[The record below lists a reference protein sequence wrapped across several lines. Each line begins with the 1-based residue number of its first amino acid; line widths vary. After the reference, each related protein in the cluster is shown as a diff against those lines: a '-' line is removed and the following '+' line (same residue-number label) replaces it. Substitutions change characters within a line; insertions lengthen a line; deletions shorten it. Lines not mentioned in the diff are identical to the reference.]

1 MATPGGAPVRPRHR
15 FTPRLIV
22 ALVVVALTLIFMVQN
37 RDIVQIRL
45 FAITLY
51 SPLWLLL
58 VVMGVLGAHRHPA
71 DSPTIAAPAT

>member
-1 MATPGGAPVRPRHR
+1 MATPGGVPVRPRRR
-15 FTPRLIV
+15 FSPRLIV

-58 VVMGVLGAHRHPA
+58 VVMAVVGALIGILLTRRR
-71 DSPTIAAPAT
+71 